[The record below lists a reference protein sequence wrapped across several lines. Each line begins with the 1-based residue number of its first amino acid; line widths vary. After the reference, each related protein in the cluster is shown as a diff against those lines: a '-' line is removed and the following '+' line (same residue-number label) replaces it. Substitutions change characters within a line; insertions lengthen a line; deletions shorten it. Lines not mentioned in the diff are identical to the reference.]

1 MSQIVLKI
9 ESLLKRTN
17 SFYRFLLVG
26 LVNTLTGLSMMFMCL
41 NIMEWSYWVAT
52 FIGNS
57 VGALVSYLL
66 NRTFTFQSTI
76 PFKKGL
82 PLFITVILTCFLFSY
97 WLSGLVA
104 ESILNDIQ
112 ISSLLKKDELA
123 ILIGSCLY
131 TGSNYFG
138 QKYLVFRK

>member
-1 MSQIVLKI
+1 MSTIALKI
-9 ESLLKRTN
+9 ESFLKRTN
-17 SFYRFLLVG
+17 SFSRFLLVG
-26 LVNTLTGLSMMFMCL
+26 VVNTLTGLSLMFLCL
-41 NIMEWSYWVAT
+41 NVMEWSYWVAT

-82 PLFITVILTCFLFSY
+82 PWFITVILTCFLFSY
-97 WLSGLVA
+97 WLSEFVA
-104 ESILNDIQ
+104 EFILNDIQ
-112 ISSLLKKDELA
+112 TLIKKDELA
-123 ILIGSCLY
+123 ILIGSGLY
-131 TGSNYFG
+131 TVSNYFG